1 MSQKPK
7 KSIFPLIF
15 TITFLLVICLTA
27 CGIFQGNTAKKY
39 TKTDFLLDTV
49 VSVTVYD
56 KEHEDLIDKCFEAV
70 KDYEKL
76 FSRTDPES
84 ELYALNQRGR
94 MEVSGELL
102 EVIKT
107 ALHYCELSG
116 GRFDI
121 TMGEVSAMY
130 GFSSPSPA
138 KPSEKRIISAMSH
151 TGWEKIQIEG
161 STVILGDPEAVID
174 LGAIAK
180 GYIADRLAGMLRDAG
195 VDSAIIDLGGN
206 IVCVGGK
213 PDGSDFKVGI
223 QYPYGDSSTV
233 IATASLQDMSVVTSG
248 VYQRYFEENGKL
260 YHHILDPDS
269 GYPVENGLLSVSI
282 ISEKSVDCD
291 GLSTSVFAMGFEDGM
306 ALIDSLD
313 GVWAVFVDQDFNVYY
328 SAGFEEM
335 FLS

>member
-1 MSQKPK
+1 MSHRPK
-7 KSIFPLIF
+7 KSFFPLIF
-15 TITFLLVICLTA
+15 TITFVLVICLTS
-27 CGIFQGNTAKKY
+27 CGLFQENAAKKY

-49 VSVTVYD
+49 VSVTVYEKD
-56 KEHEDLIDKCFEAV
+56 QTGIIDECLDAV
-70 KDYEKL
+70 RYYEKL

-94 MEVSGELL
+94 MEVSDELL

-138 KPSEKRIISAMSH
+138 KPSEKRIVSAMSH
-151 TGWEKIQIEG
+151 TGWEKIQIDG
-161 STVILGDPEAVID
+161 STVILTDPEAVID

-180 GYIADRLAGMLRDAG
+180 GYIADRLADMLRAAG
-195 VDSAIIDLGGN
+195 VESAIIDLGGN
-206 IVCVGGK
+206 ILCVGSK

-233 IATASLQDMSVVTSG
+233 IATANISGLSVVTSG
-248 VYQRYFEENGKL
+248 VYQRYFQENGQV
-260 YHHILDPDS
+260 YHHILDPDN
-269 GYPVENGLLSVSI
+269 GYPVDNGLLSVSI
-282 ISEKSVDCD
+282 ISAKSLDCD
-291 GLSTSVFAMGFEDGM
+291 ALSTSVFALGLEDGM
-306 ALIDSLD
+306 ELVNSLE
-313 GVWAVFVDQDFNVYY
+313 GVWAVFVDKDFNVYY
-328 SAGFEEM
+328 SDGFEAE